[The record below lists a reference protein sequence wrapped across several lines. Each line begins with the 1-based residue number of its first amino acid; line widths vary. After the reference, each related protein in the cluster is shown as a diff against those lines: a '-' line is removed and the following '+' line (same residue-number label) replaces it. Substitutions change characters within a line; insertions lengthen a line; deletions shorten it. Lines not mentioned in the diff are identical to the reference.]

1 MTYEQ
6 WAREYLESADNVKR
20 QIEEVKKRIKSATYE
35 KLPEL
40 NNSLNI
46 LTEMY
51 YDCMDTARLLGRRKG
66 EC

>member
-1 MTYEQ
+1 MTYQQ
-6 WAREYLESADNVKR
+6 WAGEYLESAKNVKA
-20 QIEEVKKRIKSATYE
+20 QIERVKEKIKTAKYD

-51 YDCMDTARLLGRRKG
+51 YDCMDTARLLGRRTR